1 MVTTPA
7 SIDFSQD
14 ITIEWASGNYEPGD
28 SVGLLVG
35 VYVADENDPSRSI
48 FHGTSCSVPAME
60 GGMTMRAASFANL
73 PTPADGMA
81 AWRFSLRAPRD
92 LAIPQL
98 DHAELTLNISRA
110 QALPTDR

>member
-1 MVTTPA
+1 MVTAPA

-28 SVGLLVG
+28 SVGLQVG

-48 FHGTSCSVPAME
+48 SHGVSCSVPAIE
-60 GGMTMRAASFANL
+60 GRMTMRAALFANL
-73 PTPADGMA
+73 PTPTDGMA
-81 AWRFSLRAPRD
+81 VWRFRLHAPRD

-98 DHAELTLNISRA
+98 DHAELTFHISRA
-110 QALPTDR
+110 QALPIDR